1 MDLKDIY
8 RTLHPTAT
16 EYTFFPGTNGTF
28 FKTDHILS
36 QKASLNKLKKCKM
49 KHSFQPQQ
57 YETRNQLQKEK

>member
-36 QKASLNKLKKCKM
+36 QKVSLNKFKKCKM

-57 YETRNQLQKEK
+57 YETRNQL